1 MTVHRLGHRAITCPW
16 CKQEGKDN
24 LRWYHAS
31 SMLTSS
37 LTQLNVRSGSISACI
52 LLCMYHICWS
62 MGLPFI
68 SGDPTGRKLR
78 VTLWALLCALFL
90 FFLSSSVPKRK
101 GGQPIKPR
109 LAYTGINMVHLS
121 KTTFQHW
128 DPMFVVYTFTFPSSV
143 LFAWGAGTFFYDS
156 RYAYGYQVPVSV
168 PLRRLCSTAF
178 FFQCHHSAFAMLS
191 YVSDGSLLYFFT
203 PQWFWLTSSAH
214 PKPGMWRLA
223 L

>member
-1 MTVHRLGHRAITCPW
+1 M
-16 CKQEGKDN
+16 
-24 LRWYHAS
+24 
-31 SMLTSS
+31 S
-37 LTQLNVRSGSISACI
+37 LA
-52 LLCMYHICWS
+52 LCS
-62 MGLPFI
+62 F
-68 SGDPTGRKLR
+68 S
-78 VTLWALLCALFL
+78 V
-90 FFLSSSVPKRK
+90 FLSSSVPKGK
-101 GGQPIKPR
+101 GGQPIKSR

-168 PLRRLCSTAF
+168 PLRILCSTAF

-203 PQWFWLTSSAH
+203 PQWF
-214 PKPGMWRLA
+214 
-223 L
+223 